1 MHILLINPNS
11 TASMTDQIRESAR
24 RSAFPGTVIEA
35 VNPAGTPASIEGHAD
50 EAVSVPALLDAIRA
64 GEARGAL
71 GFVIACFDD
80 PGLAA
85 AREVAS
91 GPVVGLCQAATHVAT
106 IIAARFSVVTTLPRS
121 VPIIEDLLR
130 QYGAAHKCRSV
141 RSVDMPVLALEAEPV
156 LAEERLM
163 REIEAARD
171 LDGAE
176 AIVLGCAGMS
186 DLCARLQARSGMPVI
201 DGVSAAVKLAEG
213 LVGGGYRTS
222 KIGAYDYP
230 RPKSSP
236 PLAVCAG

>member
-11 TASMTDQIRESAR
+11 TVSMTEQVRDSAR
-24 RSAFPGTVIEA
+24 RCAFPGTRIEA
-35 VNPAGTPASIEGHAD
+35 LNPGDTPASIEGHAD
-50 EAVSVPALLDAIRA
+50 EALSVPALLDAIRA
-64 GEARGAL
+64 GEARGAQA
-71 GFVIACFDD
+71 FVIACFDD

-85 AREVAS
+85 AREVAT
-91 GPVVGLCQAATHVAT
+91 GPVIGICQAAVQVAT
-106 IIAARFSVVTTLPRS
+106 TIASRFSVVTTLPRS
-121 VPIIEDLLR
+121 VPIIEDLL
-130 QYGAAHKCRSV
+130 QAYGAGHRCRSV
-141 RSVDMPVLALEAEPV
+141 RAVDMPVLALEENPA

-171 LDGAE
+171 HDGAD

-186 DLCARLQARSGMPVI
+186 DLCDRLQARAGMPVI

-230 RPKSSP
+230 RVKPGSRTT
-236 PLAVCAG
+236 ARAG